1 MRKTLLNEPRSNNS
15 RFSLPAF
22 PPRAGSA
29 GHILHFSKKAVLGA
43 SKGMY
48 GIAEAIFSL
57 IFTFAIMFALFGVIF
72 LPFYVLD
79 SFGLFDYDYDD
90 ERSNRN
96 IVLENSVF
104 LLVDE
109 NRTEISS
116 ADLLPGDWI
125 TFTHAGNITE
135 IVHSSTSCSSSSS
148 GSYYGESDQD
158 SYYGGEDEMECWTD
172 YYTHY
177 VLNASSVMFESSS
190 VNNIYMCHRS
200 TCKVTGELVGVDDF
214 LVDIRSV
221 EVIS

>member
-1 MRKTLLNEPRSNNS
+1 MRKTLLNEPQSTDS
-15 RFSLPAF
+15 RFPTPAF
-22 PPRAGSA
+22 PPKAGKA
-29 GHILHFSKKAVLGA
+29 DQLIHFSKKVVLGVG
-43 SKGMY
+43 KGMY
-48 GIAEAIFSL
+48 GIAGMIFSL
-57 IFTFAIMFALFGVIF
+57 ILIFAIMFAISGVII
-72 LPFYVLD
+72 LPLYLPEGFEN
-79 SFGLFDYDYDD
+79 DYGD

-96 IVLENSVF
+96 ILLEDSVF

-109 NRTEISS
+109 NRTKIASV
-116 ADLLPGDWI
+116 DLLPGDWI
-125 TFTHAGNITE
+125 TFTHTGNITE

-190 VNNIYMCHRS
+190 VNDIYMCHRS

>member
-15 RFSLPAF
+15 RFSLPVF

-57 IFTFAIMFALFGVIF
+57 ILIFAIMFAIFGVII
-72 LPFYVLD
+72 LPLYLLEGFEND
-79 SFGLFDYDYDD
+79 HGD

-96 IVLENSVF
+96 FLLEDSVF

-109 NRTEISS
+109 NRTKIASV
-116 ADLLPGDWI
+116 DLLPGDWI
-125 TFTHAGNITE
+125 TFTHTGNITE

-148 GSYYGESDQD
+148 GSYYSESDQD

-190 VNNIYMCHRS
+190 VNDIYMCHRS